1 MPDPFSVL
9 GVPPDAGDE
18 AIRRRYLELARE
30 FPPEQHP
37 ERFAKIRAAYERIK
51 DLDGRVRY
59 RLFETGR
66 EDTIEAIIE
75 EAACRTPRRRVGLRA
90 LLAVA
95 IPPG

>member
-1 MPDPFSVL
+1 MPDPYTVL
-9 GVPPDAGDE
+9 GLPPDADDE
-18 AIRRRYLELARE
+18 AIRRRYLELTRE

-37 ERFAKIRAAYERIK
+37 DRFAKIRAAYEKIK

-75 EAACRTPRRRVGLRA
+75 EAACQTPRRRVGLRA
-90 LLAVA
+90 LLAA
-95 IPPG
+95 ASPPS